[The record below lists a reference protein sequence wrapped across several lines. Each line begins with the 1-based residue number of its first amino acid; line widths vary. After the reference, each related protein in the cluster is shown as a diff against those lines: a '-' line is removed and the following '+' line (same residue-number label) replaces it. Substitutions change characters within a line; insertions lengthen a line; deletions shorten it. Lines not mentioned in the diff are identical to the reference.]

1 MVGTLRLSRSQI
13 AQIVGNDPEAIRQ
26 FENLFAFQETAIND
40 AQSLSINVGAADN
53 KANEALAQLQR
64 IADALDVVAN
74 APAIRADN
82 AVATDYIDF
91 HLTPPHN
98 NIIGRMNWNDSDR
111 TIEVG
116 LDYDV
121 MQQVGLETYTRVQ
134 NVTGVTIPNGSAV
147 GFVGAGIAGEVQ
159 AAPFI
164 ADGSQNSLYIIGVM
178 THDLPDSGETG
189 YCTIL
194 GKVRGLDTSAWAVGD
209 VLYCSPTTAGALTN
223 VKPTA
228 PDNVIPIAAVLVS
241 DATEGVINVRPV
253 IEQQKNY
260 GEFTNTTTIVPAAAN
275 TAYAMALPNTEIA
288 LGVSI
293 ASTSR
298 IVMER
303 AGLYQ
308 FITRVQFSATN
319 ANLKSA
325 WLWYRLNGTTDYT
338 RSSVISTLA
347 QNGGYRTLS
356 ASEFFTL
363 EAGDY
368 IEIMWAVDDVGLNPT
383 NVAATAFSP
392 SSPTARVSVT
402 QVQQ

>member
-26 FENLFAFQETAIND
+26 FEKLFAMTAD
-40 AQSLSINVGAADN
+40 GAEDIEAVALASGIADN

-64 IADALDVVAN
+64 IADALEVVAN
-74 APAIRADN
+74 APAIHADN
-82 AVATDYIDF
+82 SVITDYIDF
-91 HLTPPHN
+91 RLNPKHN
-98 NIIGRMNWNDSDR
+98 NTIARMNWNNLDN

-121 MQQVGLETYTRVQ
+121 MQQVGLETYIRVQ

-241 DATEGVINVRPV
+241 DATDGVINVRPV
-253 IEQQKNY
+253 LEQQKNY

-275 TAYAMALPNTEIA
+275 TAYAMGWSNTEISR
-288 LGVSI
+288 GVSI

-298 IVMER
+298 IVMTQ

-308 FITRVQFSATN
+308 FTARVQFSATN
-319 ANLKSA
+319 ANAKSA
-325 WLWYRLNGTTDYT
+325 WLWYKLNGTTDYT
-338 RSSVISTLA
+338 RSSVISSLA
-347 QNGGYRTLS
+347 QNGGYRTLT
-356 ASEFFTL
+356 ATEFFTL
-363 EAGDY
+363 SSQGIASCA
-368 IEIMWAVDDVGLNPT
+368 II
-383 NVAATAFSP
+383 SP
-392 SSPTARVSVT
+392 
-402 QVQQ
+402 